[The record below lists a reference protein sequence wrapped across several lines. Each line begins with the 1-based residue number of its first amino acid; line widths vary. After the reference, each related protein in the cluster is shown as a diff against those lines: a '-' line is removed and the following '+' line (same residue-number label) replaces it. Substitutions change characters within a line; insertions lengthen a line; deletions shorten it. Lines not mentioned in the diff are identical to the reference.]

1 MPSPL
6 RLLTALVVAAAA
18 VVALAATA
26 SADSIVYVKD
36 GNVWLTSPDAA
47 KQYQV
52 TFDGGYS
59 SPSQADDGTIVALRA
74 RQFVR
79 MDRSGHQLNAP
90 IDAIGTSGGNFY
102 GPYEPRVS
110 PDGTR
115 IAYWF
120 GQYSDYYSYGCN
132 CYLYHL
138 ESKTAWTYADR
149 FTDPS
154 SESENYL
161 GLEQPEWLT
170 NDRLLASYPGF
181 WMSGWTFKIGTGT
194 GYASNAAQWWYQFK
208 DDQGYNYYPTDPALS
223 PDGRKLALSNG
234 GDPNTKTQLLLAAV
248 PGPAWVGE
256 PPYENDYLGNSA
268 VEQPQLQCSQE
279 KGLVV
284 NPTWSQD
291 SGSVA
296 YGSTD
301 GIHVVGVPADWNC
314 AGLADRLLAPGGS
327 EPDWGPADVNLA
339 QKPSPPAGAG
349 APSGAPK
356 TVAKAG
362 PGLARVRLTPTSF
375 RARAGARLR
384 FTLAGPAR
392 LTLVVTRAGA
402 GR

>member
-1 MPSPL
+1 MP
-6 RLLTALVVAAAA
+6 
-18 VVALAATA
+18 
-26 SADSIVYVKD
+26 
-36 GNVWLTSPDAA
+36 
-47 KQYQV
+47 
-52 TFDGGYS
+52 
-59 SPSQADDGTIVALRA
+59 
-74 RQFVR
+74 
-79 MDRSGHQLNAP
+79 
-90 IDAIGTSGGNFY
+90 IGTSGGDFY

-120 GQYSDYYSYGCN
+120 GQYSSYYSYGCY

-138 ESKTAWTYADR
+138 ESKTAWTYATR
-149 FTDPS
+149 FADPS
-154 SESENYL
+154 AESENYL
-161 GLEQPEWLT
+161 GIEQPEWLT

-194 GYASNAAQWWYQFK
+194 GYSDKAAQWWYQFK

-223 PDGRKLALSNG
+223 PDGKKLALANG
-234 GDPNTKTQLLLAAV
+234 GDPTAKSQLLLASV

-268 VEQPQLQCSQE
+268 VEQPQLQCAQD

-301 GIHVVGVPADWNC
+301 GIHVMGVPAEWNC

-327 EPDWGPADVNLA
+327 EPDWGPADVDMA
-339 QKPSPPAGAG
+339 QRPSPPPRDRRRGSRRGAG
-349 APSGAPK
+349 QEGRPR
-356 TVAKAG
+356 AG
-362 PGLARVRLTPTSF
+362 QGQAHAREKF
-375 RARAGARLR
+375 RARAGAKLR
-384 FTLAGPAR
+384 FTLAGPAKLA
-392 LTLVVTRAGA
+392 LTVTRASGKAVKGSIRTAGKPGANTLRFKGRIGGHTLRPGRYRLTITARVTVGEGQREGHDGLPHRQLAGYPAPPSIAPDGGA
-402 GR
+402 GRYIHAFLDRIRSTDT